1 MLVFKYL
8 IAGLVNTLVGYGV
21 FLLLLAS
28 SSMLPEVANAI
39 SYVIALVVAFILN
52 KVFVFKSSVKNAVA
66 IPKFIAAFAISFLVN
81 QLVLILFYRLL
92 NSPAAIAQIPAMV
105 SYTIVFYVLN
115 KHYVYK
121 YND

>member
-21 FLLLLAS
+21 FLLLLATS
-28 SSMLPEVANAI
+28 IMLPEVANAI

>member
-8 IAGLVNTLVGYGV
+8 I
-21 FLLLLAS
+21 
-28 SSMLPEVANAI
+28 
-39 SYVIALVVAFILN
+39 AFILN

-66 IPKFIAAFAISFLVN
+66 IPKFIAAFAISFFVN

-105 SYTIVFYVLN
+105 SYTVVFYVLN
-115 KHYVYK
+115 KRYVYK
-121 YND
+121 HND

>member
-8 IAGLVNTLVGYGV
+8 IAGLANTLVGYGV
-21 FLLLLAS
+21 FLLLLTTTNI
-28 SSMLPEVANAI
+28 LPEITNAI

-66 IPKFIAAFAISFLVN
+66 IPKFIAAFGISFLVN

>member
-1 MLVFKYL
+1 MLFFKYL
-8 IAGLVNTLVGYGV
+8 VAGLVNTLVGYGA
-21 FLLLLAS
+21 FLVLLTTTS
-28 SSMLPEVANAI
+28 ILPEIANAI

-105 SYTIVFYVLN
+105 SYTVVFYVLN

-121 YND
+121 RSN

>member
-21 FLLLLAS
+21 FLLLLAT

>member
-8 IAGLVNTLVGYGV
+8 IAGLANTLVGYGV
-21 FLLLLAS
+21 FLLLLTTTNT
-28 SSMLPEVANAI
+28 LPEIANAI

-66 IPKFIAAFAISFLVN
+66 IPKFVAAFAISFLVN

-92 NSPAAIAQIPAMV
+92 NSPVAIAQIPAMV

-115 KHYVYK
+115 KNYVYK
-121 YND
+121 HKN

>member
-8 IAGLVNTLVGYGV
+8 IAGLVNTLIGYGV
-21 FLLLLAS
+21 FLLLLAT

-121 YND
+121 HND